1 MVRAFMQTAGVL
13 LLGAVLAGCSNTEVK
28 MRHENPLDRIFDSGN
43 FRLVLTAEAKA
54 SGNTSLTWSNV
65 FHTTEGELSDDKLKI
80 NGSAQVFRSAANPG
94 ATDITAVKNA
104 SALSGSFSAV
114 GTCTIAAANN
124 SYAGNCEAVNP
135 ANKGAFIVQ
144 FNYRFTD
151 KSDVTTTGTIYSNFV
166 VIQ

>member
-1 MVRAFMQTAGVL
+1 MVKAFMQTAVVL
-13 LLGAVLAGCSNTEVK
+13 LLGAALAGCTNTEVK

-43 FRLVLTAEAKA
+43 FRLVLTGEEKA

-65 FHTTEGELSDDKLKI
+65 FHSTEGELSDDKLKI
-80 NGSAQVFRSAANPG
+80 NGSAQVFRSAASPG
-94 ATDITAVKNA
+94 AADITAVKNA
-104 SALSGSFSAV
+104 SALSGSFTAV
-114 GTCTIAAANN
+114 GTCSVAASGN

-151 KSDVTTTGTIYSNFV
+151 KSDVITTGTIYSNFV